1 MKTKNLSKEELENMS
16 YDDLAYMLLKE
27 NGKKMKIQT
36 LFKKEC
42 ALLNLDEKVF
52 EDKIAD
58 FFELLS
64 TDKRFIMLNNGYWDL
79 RTNHS
84 PKVVVIDEDDEEVT
98 LETEEENDEEEK
110 EDVFYDSDDETDDGD
125 DDLKEL
131 VVIDEEEIDSEL

>member
-1 MKTKNLSKEELENMS
+1 MKTKKLSKEELENMS
-16 YDDLAYMLLKE
+16 YDDLAYLILKE

-42 ALLNLDEKVF
+42 ALLNLDEKIF

-84 PKVVVIDEDDEEVT
+84 PKVVVIDDEEEIVV
-98 LETEEENDEEEK
+98 EAEEEVEEEK
-110 EDVFYDSDDETDDGD
+110 EETFYDSEEETDEGD

-131 VVIDEEEIDSEL
+131 VIIDEEEIESEL

>member
-1 MKTKNLSKEELENMS
+1 MKTKKLTKEELENMS
-16 YDDLAYMLLKE
+16 YDDLAYVILKD

-42 ALLNLDEKVF
+42 ELLNLDEKTF

-79 RTNHS
+79 RSNHS
-84 PKVVVIDEDDEEVT
+84 PKVVVIDEDDEEVVV
-98 LETEEENDEEEK
+98 ENEEASEEDS
-110 EDVFYDSDDETDDGD
+110 EDNFYDSDDENDDGD

-131 VVIDEEEIDSEL
+131 VIIDEEEIDSEL